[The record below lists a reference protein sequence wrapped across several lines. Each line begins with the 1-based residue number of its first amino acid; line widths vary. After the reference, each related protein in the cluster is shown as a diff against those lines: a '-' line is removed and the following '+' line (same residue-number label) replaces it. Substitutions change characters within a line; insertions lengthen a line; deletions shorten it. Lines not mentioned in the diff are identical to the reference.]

1 MVKRSPQHSEETRAR
16 QGTERDKTEANKI
29 GASTQFDFSGKN
41 LTPCGGLLPVVT
53 MLEKLGFQKPSCATK
68 RK

>member
-1 MVKRSPQHSEETRAR
+1 MVKRIPQHSEETRAR

-41 LTPCGGLLPVVT
+41 LTPYGGLL
-53 MLEKLGFQKPSCATK
+53 
-68 RK
+68 R